1 MKLHPN
7 TGFIFLAPNSSEKVL
22 SCFVHLHVGGGGC
35 YHYIPFHHIYRLFLI
50 SSWNERVGVTPR
62 KIHRVL
68 DPKTSHPVCWAMSL
82 ALVISSLLVSPCKTL
97 IHHPEDGEGPQAELW
112 ASVGVYLLVQSFPLC
127 ISIQCCNA
135 WVGIH
140 FQMSPLIITA
150 TIFGH
155 QLPSQGYEYLQAS
168 LISTKFVG
176 TEYPW

>member
-1 MKLHPN
+1 MPEEFEERMKLHPN

-97 IHHPEDGEGPQAELW
+97 IHHPEDGEGPWTKGTKKELISAQKVLARMQNVW
-112 ASVGVYLLVQSFPLC
+112 INGKKK
-127 ISIQCCNA
+127 SIQ
-135 WVGIH
+135 
-140 FQMSPLIITA
+140 
-150 TIFGH
+150 
-155 QLPSQGYEYLQAS
+155 YRKY
-168 LISTKFVG
+168 
-176 TEYPW
+176 